1 MEKETSLSRDDL
13 HPQPADGNA
22 GKEQGERKADIKG
35 TWQEKNSSLLCF
47 FFLLATGTK
56 MKSTSYAKLYFLF
69 IATRLI
75 TVMVREENE
84 VLCKILHCR
93 FCC

>member
-22 GKEQGERKADIKG
+22 GKEQREKG
-35 TWQEKNSSLLCF
+35 RHQRTWQEKFFPALL

-56 MKSTSYAKLYFLF
+56 
-69 IATRLI
+69 
-75 TVMVREENE
+75 
-84 VLCKILHCR
+84 
-93 FCC
+93 